1 MKTGEVRR
9 VRLPSLPGHTRGGE
23 RPAVLVQ
30 NEPFLSAL
38 PTVLIV
44 PFTGKLAAGR
54 FPGTVVVQPNGRNG
68 LTIPS
73 VALMFQLSVQDKRDV
88 LDKLGELDTQT
99 LNQIK
104 AMIAQLTL

>member
-9 VRLPSLPGHTRGGE
+9 VRLPSLPGHTQGGE

-54 FPGTVVVQPNGRNG
+54 FPGTVVVKTPPDKASKVKPGG
-68 LTIPS
+68 IPLTDS
-73 VALMFQLSVQDKRDV
+73 KRAR
-88 LDKLGELDTQT
+88 KLGSRECND
-99 LNQIK
+99 
-104 AMIAQLTL
+104 AGRP